1 MLHLNKVTCNKG
13 HGSYTIHITA
23 DSKELADAVVDEARE
38 TISFYEAF
46 ERRKAENREVNT
58 KLPLFS

>member
-1 MLHLNKVTCNKG
+1 MLHLNKVTCSKG

-46 ERRKAENREVNT
+46 QIRKAENSKVNT
-58 KLPLFS
+58 KLPGF